1 MLAAGCVPRSAE
13 PAGGPLA
20 DASADAAPF
29 AGGAA
34 DTARDGGI
42 ANEPPALLLRAA
54 ELSYEQGEL
63 GTARALLGLALAAIA
78 RGQPG
83 AASIAVTLGTG
94 AADPDFADPGAAS
107 GADAAIA
114 ASGERAAIAHGRLLS
129 VVELDGGYAL
139 RRLYRHPQR
148 LRRVV
153 SDRSGQRF
161 LTLAE
166 DGVVRLL
173 AGTGEPGPSWPLV
186 APVEPGQPGRPG
198 HESPWRAR
206 WLDFSPDG
214 RWVFL
219 ADCGSAA
226 GPDCPLRRLRVFS
239 TERGELLQTFAQGE
253 QELLSYT
260 ATRDGTVALLF
271 AGRPPQ
277 LYAAASGRA
286 LPLASSVRS
295 SAAATACLSRT
306 RIPSASESPM
316 VVSPD
321 RQWLAT
327 LAPPATACLWSLRE
341 RQLVG
346 AAVLAAGPQEAWH
359 LESLLGDPQAATLIL
374 KSEERGRGQR
384 GLLMDPQTGRQL
396 ATLRDLA
403 AVLPL
408 DDGGAL
414 LTGRADP
421 GGRRARVQLFRF
433 SPERRLQ
440 RLSGAERLLPPCL
453 FAAPDA
459 VQGDGGQALFSPSEV
474 GTHPDC
480 ATALVAQLAPL
491 PARLRRVPLLGSA
504 PLVAADFIDA
514 QRLTMIDAAGRMQV
528 LRDAQVEYASP
539 KAAAAV
545 TRIGFAAPEKGAAAT
560 QLSLE
565 TADGK
570 TRLLWLATG
579 QLQLLPSEHAAPAR
593 TASDAVLQAAAPSG
607 RLRAEVTGDKR
618 SQVLLRSLP
627 DGQLLWQRELSG
639 LSAISALGF
648 SPDNSALLIGGSGG
662 TVIWLRVSDQRE
674 LVRLQL
680 LAQEAANKD
689 GAVAIYPDG
698 RFEIQGEIDHPAD
711 YIFCQAGTYPIPFP
725 LCADRLRAAGRLKT
739 VLSP

>member
-1 MLAAGCVPRSAE
+1 M
-13 PAGGPLA
+13 
-20 DASADAAPF
+20 
-29 AGGAA
+29 
-34 DTARDGGI
+34 ARDGGI
-42 ANEPPALLLRAA
+42 GNEPPALLLRAA

-63 GTARALLGLALAAIA
+63 GTARALLDLALAAIA
-78 RGQPG
+78 RAQPG
-83 AASIAVTLGTG
+83 AATIAVSLGAG
-94 AADPDFADPGAAS
+94 ATDPDFADLGTAS

-153 SDRSGQRF
+153 ADRSGQRF
-161 LTLAE
+161 LTLAD
-166 DGVVRLL
+166 DGVVRLI
-173 AGTGEPGPSWPLV
+173 AATGEPGASWPLA
-186 APVEPGQPGRPG
+186 APADPAHPGRLR
-198 HESPWRAR
+198 HESAWRAR

-214 RWVFL
+214 RLVFL

-239 TERGELLQTFAQGE
+239 AERGELLQTFVQGE
-253 QELLSYT
+253 QELLDYA

-277 LYAAASGRA
+277 LHAAASGGA

-346 AAVLAAGPQEAWH
+346 AAVLPPGPPEAWR
-359 LESLLGDPQAATLIL
+359 LESLLGDQRAATLIL
-374 KSEERGRGQR
+374 KSEERGRGRR

-396 ATLRDLA
+396 TTLRGLA

-414 LTGRADP
+414 LTGRADE
-421 GGRRARVQLFRF
+421 GGPRANVQLFRF

-440 RLSGAERLLPPCL
+440 RLPGTDRLLPPCL
-453 FAAPDA
+453 FASPDA
-459 VQGDGGQALFSPSEV
+459 VQGDGGQALFSPSEPSV
-474 GTHPDC
+474 HPDC
-480 ATALVAQLAPL
+480 APALVALSPPL
-491 PARLRRVPLLGSA
+491 PARLRRVFLPGSA

-514 QRLTMIDAAGRMQV
+514 QRLVMIDAAGRMQV
-528 LRDAQVEYASP
+528 LRDARLEYASP

-560 QLSLE
+560 QLSVE

-570 TRLLWLATG
+570 TRTLWLVTG
-579 QLQLLPSEHAAPAR
+579 QLRLLPPEHAAPAR
-593 TASDAVLQAAAPSG
+593 TASDTAAQAAAPSG
-607 RLRAEVTGDKR
+607 NLRAEVIGDKR
-618 SQVLLRSLP
+618 SQVVLRSLP
-627 DGQLLWQRELSG
+627 GGQLLWQLVPSG
-639 LSAISALGF
+639 LAAISALGF
-648 SPDNSALLIGGSGG
+648 SPDSSALLIGGSGG
-662 TVIWLRVSDQRE
+662 TVIWLRTSDHRE

-680 LAQEAANKD
+680 VAAAAKD
-689 GAVAIYPDG
+689 GAVALYPDG
-698 RFEIQGEIDHPAD
+698 RFEIQGEIEHPAD
-711 YIFCQAGTYPIPFP
+711 YVFCQAGTYPIPFP
-725 LCADRLRAAGRLKT
+725 LCADRLRAAGQLKT